1 MKKTRYERRMAWK
14 KNRQREIVEHLLLI
28 VLGVIFFIA
37 GACFMATES
46 AEATPEDVW
55 AAEQEAVPI
64 VRGTPTEED
73 PVDATVSEHETDPV
87 GVSKKNGVPDE
98 LIAKLSAAGCVS
110 NDTPELDAKDDQFE
124 LLCQVVMAEGG
135 NTEPDEGIRLMADGV
150 LNRVD
155 SDSFPNNIYDVC
167 HEKHWSKKLNRWC
180 WQFDTVRSDAIYRYI
195 PTERVIRICAEEIE
209 KRMNNQVLY
218 WRTGHYHSGTT
229 PVAHVGRHYYSG
241 R

>member
-1 MKKTRYERRMAWK
+1 MKKTRYERRAAWK

-37 GACFMATES
+37 FACFMATES

-55 AAEQEAVPI
+55 AAEQEAAPI
-64 VRGTPTEED
+64 VRGKPTDLEMI
-73 PVDATVSEHETDPV
+73 DATVSEHETDPV

-124 LLCQVVMAEGG
+124 LLCQIVMDEGG
-135 NTEPDEGIRLMADGV
+135 YTEPDDGIRAMADGV
-150 LNRVD
+150 LNRME
-155 SDSFPNNIYDVC
+155 SPLFPDTIKGVINQPG
-167 HEKHWSKKLNRWC
+167 
-180 WQFDTVRSDAIYRYI
+180 QFQPVGAGTFYKYV
-195 PTERVIRICAEEIE
+195 PTERVIRICAEEITHRTYPE
-209 KRMNNQVLY
+209 ILY
-218 WRTGHYHSGTT
+218 WRTGHYHAGTT
-229 PVAHVGRHYYSG
+229 PVAHIGNHYYSG

>member
-55 AAEQEAVPI
+55 AAEQEAAPI

-87 GVSKKNGVPDE
+87 GVSKK
-98 LIAKLSAAGCVS
+98 
-110 NDTPELDAKDDQFE
+110 
-124 LLCQVVMAEGG
+124 
-135 NTEPDEGIRLMADGV
+135 TE
-150 LNRVD
+150 
-155 SDSFPNNIYDVC
+155 C
-167 HEKHWSKKLNRWC
+167 
-180 WQFDTVRSDAIYRYI
+180 
-195 PTERVIRICAEEIE
+195 
-209 KRMNNQVLY
+209 RMNLSQSC
-218 WRTGHYHSGTT
+218 RQQAG
-229 PVAHVGRHYYSG
+229 
-241 R
+241 